1 MRNTP
6 ASATRRGISEL
17 INRGAV
23 ATKSEGLRI
32 VAAIANGLLRLPDA
46 AGNRI
51 NAGTKHSTGMQGR
64 SVCRTRSRRNTGD
77 KEAFL
82 WLHEQRNR
90 QMKPFPI
97 RQ

>member
-1 MRNTP
+1 MRSTTTSL
-6 ASATRRGISEL
+6 ARRGISEL
-17 INRGAV
+17 VNRSAV
-23 ATKSEGLRI
+23 STKSEGLRN
-32 VAAIANGLLRLPDA
+32 VAAIANGLLRLADA

-64 SVCRTRSRRNTGD
+64 SVCRTRNRRNTGE